1 MGAARDVPAC
11 PCVHAG
17 AEGREGTL
25 ETAIPRGGIVFRHP
39 DYQAFGVRGHAWLTR
54 LTATHTPVKLPRSQ
68 SAIPP
73 QEGVRCEDCG
83 DLFKALASEH
93 MPERSAAA
101 AVRVRAAEPAS
112 AKLRFQDTVLLVE
125 VRDHRLLCT
134 VDPASE
140 HDEEQ
145 GQVMTSP

>member
-39 DYQAFGVRGHAWLTR
+39 DYQAFGGRGNAWLTR

-68 SAIPP
+68 SAIPR
-73 QEGVRCEDCG
+73 QAGVRGEDCG
-83 DLFKALASEH
+83 DLRRARASEPV
-93 MPERSAAA
+93 PERSAAA
-101 AVRVRAAEPAS
+101 PGRVA
-112 AKLRFQDTVLLVE
+112 
-125 VRDHRLLCT
+125 HR
-134 VDPASE
+134 
-140 HDEEQ
+140 
-145 GQVMTSP
+145 G